1 MKHILPDKA
10 NNLTECTDRQHA
22 LQIYWF
28 FIQFWSDYVNNPAS
42 LGCPVPCK
50 QAFYEA
56 VIEYRDFN
64 TVSFMNP
71 NNKKAS
77 EMFFL
82 IPVYSTATV
91 ILYAIDKIMQL
102 CSRCG
107 MNFVKSP
114 LGRKGTNQEVV

>member
-1 MKHILPDKA
+1 
-10 NNLTECTDRQHA
+10 
-22 LQIYWF
+22 
-28 FIQFWSDYVNNPAS
+28 

-91 ILYAIDKIMQL
+91 EEKIESLDFDIGSALASAGGNLGLFLGFSCLSVILYAIDKIMQL